1 MYRQQPATRP
11 LSGRPT
17 FPRRLLSGRAR
28 LHPVVLVPVFL
39 CGALLSPFFT
49 QHLGGTGTSVS
60 DLARRRAPEPV
71 YRAEDYQWRSED
83 VFAPAD
89 APPLDASAD
98 DFASDSARGTRAN
111 LKAAGQERVLA
122 REGHG
127 DGADEWEWWEPPAA
141 DPDAADDGGLGSGAD
156 LTSSMYYVHSGLL
169 YFRSSP
175 STIPVL
181 DLAKLFPVA
190 PAQPLIRPPPYPSQP
205 DEGLTRAPP
214 PPKDWLAP
222 GEIFAHPPGKR
233 KHAIPLKKGL
243 EDLHAPLPP
252 APPRVNPFAAA
263 RVPERRVNPAV
274 ANRRK
279 AVRDAE
285 GHVLGP
291 NAAAMALARKEGKP
305 FVPGKPAE
313 VLEEQRKAQLARD
326 SEKEKQRQQKG
337 LREGSGKWFQA
348 EQQQPIPAAGGV
360 PARQVAAQLDNQDDE
375 EEDSEPWAAFA
386 DDASDVGSD
395 LDDDEALLEAVRGL
409 DPEELSLLSSEERAL
424 IADIQAKRGIAPRP
438 PAQPPAG
445 RQVGRKDWRAAEQ
458 PENARAAQEKRL
470 NPPRVP
476 LPKPVFRGAKGMEKD
491 AKRKEQQLKAAAE
504 AKKGWKVRRKRDVVE
519 LGEPEQQDEPMLAA
533 AESSPTT
540 DTRNGDSTASAPTAP
555 ANLTRRAVSSTSAN
569 SPPDRLH
576 PVAHLIERAEAE
588 WDDMLRKQSQT
599 LEQAVAEYKRRYRMN
614 PPAGFD
620 SWWRY
625 AMQNHIVLVDEY
637 DQIYDDILPFLAL
650 KPSEFRDR
658 ARSLRSDTSLPWH
671 AHSFSLEVK
680 DGTVVFLPGGAA
692 GQGKKED
699 MLELLADFV
708 EMLPDLDIRISSGDE
723 PSVVISGEA
732 RQKHELAAREGKVL
746 SIPSSFETSEPTG
759 FSPWDSLC
767 PPNSTAR
774 RLAQSLPVDA
784 PAKRPSMRSFVSIE
798 HDRTLDI
805 CEHPAVRD
813 LNGFTSWPGPR
824 PHLPYPLFSFTKT
837 SVHAD
842 LLVPFISNDYF
853 IEIGRDPVWESKK
866 HNKVLWRGDTVGAY
880 HAKGTGWR
888 QTQRPR
894 LVKLANE
901 RSGTTSLHLADPKAA
916 DSLRLVDAPTKD
928 VSAFYFDVAY
938 SGQPVQCSSKDT
950 TCKILQHEFRFDK
963 GLTNDEENTYKYV
976 LDIDA
981 NYASGKFKRLMS
993 SRSLVFKSTIF
1004 PEWWTRRIMP
1014 WYHYIPIQPDYSDLI
1029 DVAAFFIGAPD
1040 GTGSHDAVAKR
1051 IAAQGKK
1058 WSDEHWREVD
1068 MAAYLF
1074 RLLLEYARLLK
1085 RTDNDLH
1092 SMDYDP

>member
-1 MYRQQPATRP
+1 MYRQPSATRP

-17 FPRRLLSGRAR
+17 FPRRILSGRAR

-39 CGALLSPFFT
+39 CGALLSPFLV
-49 QHLGGTGTSVS
+49 HHVGGPGASVS
-60 DLARRRAPEPV
+60 VLARRRAPEPV

-89 APPLDASAD
+89 APPLDAAAD
-98 DFASDSARGTRAN
+98 DFDSDSAVRGSRAK
-111 LKAAGQERVLA
+111 LKVAGQERVLA

-127 DGADEWEWWEPPAA
+127 DGADEWEWWEPPTA
-141 DPDAADDGGLGSGAD
+141 DPDAQYAASDDGGLGSGAD
-156 LTSSMYYVHSGLL
+156 LTSSMYYVRSGLL

-175 STIPVL
+175 TTIPVL
-181 DLAKLFPVA
+181 DLAKPFPVA
-190 PAQPLIRPPPYPSQP
+190 PAQPLQPLPYPPQP
-205 DEGLTRAPP
+205 DEGLFRAPP
-214 PPKDWLAP
+214 PPRDWFAP

-252 APPRVNPFAAA
+252 LPPRMNPFAAGQA
-263 RVPERRVNPAV
+263 PERRVNPAV

-291 NAAAMALARKEGKP
+291 NAAAMALAKKQGRP

-313 VLEEQRKAQLARD
+313 VLEDQRKAQLARD
-326 SEKEKQRQQKG
+326 SEKERLRQQKG
-337 LREGSGKWFQA
+337 LREGSGKWF
-348 EQQQPIPAAGGV
+348 PAQVQRAPVAGGV
-360 PARQVAAQLDNQDDE
+360 PARQVAAQLDE
-375 EEDSEPWAAFA
+375 EDGDSEPWAAFA
-386 DDASDVGSD
+386 DDSSDAGGD
-395 LDDDEALLEAVRGL
+395 LDGDEALLEAVRGL
-409 DPEELSLLSSEERAL
+409 DADELALLSTEERAL
-424 IADIQAKRGIAPRP
+424 IADLEARRAEAPAP
-438 PAQPPAG
+438 PAQLPVA
-445 RQVGRKDWRAAEQ
+445 RQVGRKDWRAADQ
-458 PENARAAQEKRL
+458 PENARAAQERRL
-470 NPPRVP
+470 NPPRMP
-476 LPKPVFRGAKGMEKD
+476 LPKPVFKGAKGMKED
-491 AKRKEQQLKAAAE
+491 AKRKEEQLMAA
-504 AKKGWKVRRKRDVVE
+504 AKKGGKVRRKRDVIE
-519 LGEPEQQDEPMLAA
+519 LSPLEQQEVPTIVE
-533 AESSPTT
+533 AETSATSTME
-540 DTRNGDSTASAPTAP
+540 TRDDPSTASPP
-555 ANLTRRAVSSTSAN
+555 SPSANLTRRAISTSAD
-569 SPPDRLH
+569 SPLDRLH
-576 PVAHLIERAEAE
+576 PIAHLIERAEAE
-588 WDDMLRKQSQT
+588 WDDMLRRQSQT

-614 PPAGFD
+614 PPVGFD

-625 AMQNHIVLVDEY
+625 AMQKHIVLVDEY

-658 ARSLRSDTSLPWH
+658 AQSLRTDTSLPWH

-680 DGTVVFLPGGAA
+680 DGAAVFPPGGAP

-699 MLELLADFV
+699 MLELLTDFV
-708 EMLPDLDIRISSGDE
+708 EMLPDLDIRISGGDE

-732 RQKHELAAREGKVL
+732 RQKHEKAAKEGKVI
-746 SIPSSFETSEPTG
+746 SIPASFEIAEPTG

-767 PPNSTAR
+767 APNSTAR
-774 RLAQSLPVDA
+774 RLAQSLPVDV
-784 PAKRPSMRSFVSIE
+784 PAKCSSLRSFVSIDHE
-798 HDRTLDI
+798 RTLDI
-805 CEHPAVRD
+805 CEQAVVRD

-880 HAKGTGWR
+880 HAKGTSWR

-901 RSGTTSLHLADPKAA
+901 RAGTTSLHLADPKAA
-916 DSLRLVDAPTKD
+916 DSLRLVNAPTKD

-938 SGQPVQCSSKDT
+938 SGHPIQCSSKDT

-963 GLTNDEENTYKYV
+963 GLTNDEENMYKYV
-976 LDIDA
+976 LDVDA

-993 SRSLVFKSTIF
+993 SRSLVLKSTIF
-1004 PEWWTRRIMP
+1004 PEWWTKRIMP
-1014 WYHYIPIQPDYSDLI
+1014 WYHYIPIQPDYSDLV

-1040 GTGSHDAVAKR
+1040 GTGSHDAIAKR